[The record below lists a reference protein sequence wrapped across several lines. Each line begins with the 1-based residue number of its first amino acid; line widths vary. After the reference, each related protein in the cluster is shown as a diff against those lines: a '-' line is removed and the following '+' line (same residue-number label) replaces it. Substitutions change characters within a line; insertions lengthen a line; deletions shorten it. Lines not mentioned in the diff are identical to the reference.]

1 MTTRPVKMQKAA
13 LVMPDS
19 FDADDVHKPKD
30 SPTDDKLRHPIK
42 PQKIIAGFLNPACE
56 HDWLKLES
64 DLQTLE
70 SEGKTIWKC
79 RTCAEITNTYNWQ
92 TP

>member
-1 MTTRPVKMQKAA
+1 M
-13 LVMPDS
+13 
-19 FDADDVHKPKD
+19 
-30 SPTDDKLRHPIK
+30 
-42 PQKIIAGFLNPACE
+42 AGYLSPACE
-56 HDWLKLES
+56 HDWLKLEN

-79 RTCAEITNTYNWQ
+79 RTCAEVTNTYNWQ

>member
-1 MTTRPVKMQKAA
+1 MTTRPMTKQKAP

-19 FDADDVHKPKD
+19 FGNNIEKPEDSLTADTSGHE
-30 SPTDDKLRHPIK
+30 IK
-42 PQKIIAGFLNPACE
+42 PQKFIAGFLNPACE
-56 HDWLKLES
+56 HDWLKLAD

-70 SEGKTIWKC
+70 SEGKTIWQC
-79 RTCAEITNTYNWQ
+79 RTCAEITNTYNWR

>member
-1 MTTRPVKMQKAA
+1 MTTRPVTMQKAA
-13 LVMPDS
+13 LVLPDS
-19 FDADDVHKPKD
+19 FGADVHKPKD
-30 SPTDDKLRHPIK
+30 SSTADKLRHPVK
-42 PQKIIAGFLNPACE
+42 PQKFIAGFLNPACE
-56 HDWLKLES
+56 HDWLKLEN

-79 RTCAEITNTYNWQ
+79 RNCAEITNTYNWQ

>member
-1 MTTRPVKMQKAA
+1 MTTRPMTKQEAA
-13 LVMPDS
+13 LGTPYHFRDYS
-19 FDADDVHKPKD
+19 TADKSGQQV
-30 SPTDDKLRHPIK
+30 K
-42 PQKIIAGFLNPACE
+42 PQKIMAGYLNPACE
-56 HDWLKLES
+56 HDWLKLENE
-64 DLQTLE
+64 LQTLE

>member
-1 MTTRPVKMQKAA
+1 MTTRPVTMQKAA

-19 FDADDVHKPKD
+19 FGVDPKKSKD
-30 SPTDDKLRHPIK
+30 SSTDGKSRNEIK
-42 PQKIIAGFLNPACE
+42 PQKIIAGFLSPACQ

>member
-1 MTTRPVKMQKAA
+1 MTTRPMTKQEAA
-13 LVMPDS
+13 LGTPYHFQDS
-19 FDADDVHKPKD
+19 STTERSGHE
-30 SPTDDKLRHPIK
+30 IK
-42 PQKIIAGFLNPACE
+42 PQKIMAGYLSPACE
-56 HDWLKLES
+56 HDWLKLED

-79 RTCAEITNTYNWQ
+79 RTCAEVTNTYNWQ